1 MSKYKMVL
9 IGSTILLL
17 LLSPRFVVKAEEIN
31 SNTIVDMANQGK
43 SDFLMVDGFPNICTK
58 NIITAPNS
66 NEPLES
72 EKSKPPESRESAN
85 QSSESEK
92 SKPPKSGENANQSS
106 ESEPNVNQSPESEKS
121 DVTESGSNTNQS
133 SESEKTKSPESGE
146 SANQSSES
154 EKSKPSASEPNANQS
169 SESEK
174 TKSPESET
182 NANQPSASEPNV
194 NQSTESEKS
203 DVTGSGS
210 NTNQPIDFDKENDNL
225 NVSNEVTEM
234 PSDNIEENII
244 QSVDT
249 NQFVESDNNKNVEEN
264 NEISDEN
271 GFNLMPSAAE
281 NKSSK
286 QKRYDV
292 LKVIPT
298 KNINYDWQLSALN
311 TVILTF
317 IILTGI
323 YGIFILLPMV
333 QTLVWINRKQ
343 TLLLNKM
350 GS

>member
-1 MSKYKMVL
+1 MSKYKRVL
-9 IGSTILLL
+9 MGSTILLL
-17 LLSPRFVVKAEEIN
+17 ILSPRFVVKAEEIN
-31 SNTIVDMANQGK
+31 SNTIVDMDNQGK
-43 SDFLMVDGFPNICTK
+43 SDFLMVDGSPNIYTK
-58 NIITAPNS
+58 NIMTAPNS

-72 EKSKPPESRESAN
+72 EKTKP
-85 QSSESEK
+85 
-92 SKPPKSGENANQSS
+92 
-106 ESEPNVNQSPESEKS
+106 
-121 DVTESGSNTNQS
+121 
-133 SESEKTKSPESGE
+133 PESGE

-154 EKSKPSASEPNANQS
+154 EKSKSSASEPNANQS
-169 SESEK
+169 SESGK

-182 NANQPSASEPNV
+182 NANQPSASDPNV
-194 NQSTESEKS
+194 NQSTESEKPDMTES
-203 DVTGSGS
+203 SS
-210 NTNQPIDFDKENDNL
+210 NTNQSIDFDKENDNL

-244 QSVDT
+244 QSIDT

-271 GFNLMPSAAE
+271 GFNLISSAAE

-333 QTLVWINRKQ
+333 QTLIWINRKQ
-343 TLLLNKM
+343 TMLLSKM
-350 GS
+350 GNYKNYE

>member
-1 MSKYKMVL
+1 MSKYKRVL
-9 IGSTILLL
+9 MGSTILVLI
-17 LLSPRFVVKAEEIN
+17 LSPRFVVKAEEIN
-31 SNTIVDMANQGK
+31 SNTIVDMDNQGK
-43 SDFLMVDGFPNICTK
+43 SDFLMVDGSPNIYTK
-58 NIITAPNS
+58 NIMTVPNS

-72 EKSKPPESRESAN
+72 EKSKPPES
-85 QSSESEK
+85 
-92 SKPPKSGENANQSS
+92 
-106 ESEPNVNQSPESEKS
+106 
-121 DVTESGSNTNQS
+121 
-133 SESEKTKSPESGE
+133 GE

-154 EKSKPSASEPNANQS
+154 EKSKSSASEPNANQS

-194 NQSTESEKS
+194 NQPTESEKS
-203 DVTGSGS
+203 DVTESGS
-210 NTNQPIDFDKENDNL
+210 NTNQSVDFDKDNDNL
-225 NVSNEVTEM
+225 NVSNEEIEM

-244 QSVDT
+244 QSIDT

-271 GFNLMPSAAE
+271 GFNLISSSAE

-311 TVILTF
+311 TVILTS

-323 YGIFILLPMV
+323 YGISILLPMV
-333 QTLVWINRKQ
+333 QTLIWINRKQ
-343 TLLLNKM
+343 TMLLSKM
-350 GS
+350 GNYKNYE

>member
-1 MSKYKMVL
+1 MSKNKMVL

-17 LLSPRFVVKAEEIN
+17 ILSPRFVVKAEEIN
-31 SNTIVDMANQGK
+31 SNTIVDMDNQGK
-43 SDFLMVDGFPNICTK
+43 PDFLMVDGFPNICTK
-58 NIITAPNS
+58 NIMTAPNS

-72 EKSKPPESRESAN
+72 EKSKPPESGAN
-85 QSSESEK
+85 ANRSSESEK
-92 SKPPKSGENANQSS
+92 SKSS
-106 ESEPNVNQSPESEKS
+106 ASEPNINQP
-121 DVTESGSNTNQS
+121 TESSSNTNQS
-133 SESEKTKSPESGE
+133 
-146 SANQSSES
+146 
-154 EKSKPSASEPNANQS
+154 
-169 SESEK
+169 
-174 TKSPESET
+174 
-182 NANQPSASEPNV
+182 
-194 NQSTESEKS
+194 
-203 DVTGSGS
+203 
-210 NTNQPIDFDKENDNL
+210 IDFDKENDNL

-244 QSVDT
+244 QSIDT

-271 GFNLMPSAAE
+271 GFNLISSAAE

-333 QTLVWINRKQ
+333 QTLIWINRKQ
-343 TLLLNKM
+343 TQLLNKI
-350 GS
+350 GSYKNYE

>member
-1 MSKYKMVL
+1 MSKNKMVL

-17 LLSPRFVVKAEEIN
+17 ILSPRFVVKAEEIN
-31 SNTIVDMANQGK
+31 SNTIVDMDNQGK
-43 SDFLMVDGFPNICTK
+43 PDFLMVDGFPNICTK
-58 NIITAPNS
+58 NIMTAPNS

-72 EKSKPPESRESAN
+72 EKSKPPESGANAN

-92 SKPPKSGENANQSS
+92 SKSS
-106 ESEPNVNQSPESEKS
+106 ASEPNA
-121 DVTESGSNTNQS
+121 NQS

-154 EKSKPSASEPNANQS
+154 EKSKLSASEPNANQS

-182 NANQPSASEPNV
+182 NANQPSASEPNI
-194 NQSTESEKS
+194 NQPTESS
-203 DVTGSGS
+203 S
-210 NTNQPIDFDKENDNL
+210 NTNQSIDFDKENDNL

-244 QSVDT
+244 QSIDT

-271 GFNLMPSAAE
+271 GFNLISSAAE

-333 QTLVWINRKQ
+333 QTLIWINRKQ
-343 TLLLNKM
+343 TQLLNKI
-350 GS
+350 GSYKNYE

>member
-1 MSKYKMVL
+1 MTV
-9 IGSTILLL
+9 
-17 LLSPRFVVKAEEIN
+17 
-31 SNTIVDMANQGK
+31 
-43 SDFLMVDGFPNICTK
+43 
-58 NIITAPNS
+58 PNS

-72 EKSKPPESRESAN
+72 EKSKPPES
-85 QSSESEK
+85 
-92 SKPPKSGENANQSS
+92 
-106 ESEPNVNQSPESEKS
+106 
-121 DVTESGSNTNQS
+121 
-133 SESEKTKSPESGE
+133 GE

-154 EKSKPSASEPNANQS
+154 EKSKSSASEPNANQS

-203 DVTGSGS
+203 DVTESGS
-210 NTNQPIDFDKENDNL
+210 NTNQSVDFDKDNDNL
-225 NVSNEVTEM
+225 NVSNEEIEM

-244 QSVDT
+244 QSIDT
-249 NQFVESDNNKNVEEN
+249 NQSVESDNNKNVEKN

-271 GFNLMPSAAE
+271 GFNLISSAAE

-311 TVILTF
+311 TVILTS

-323 YGIFILLPMV
+323 YGISILLPMV
-333 QTLVWINRKQ
+333 QTLIWINRKQ
-343 TLLLNKM
+343 MMLLSEM
-350 GS
+350 GNYKNYE

>member
-1 MSKYKMVL
+1 MSKYKKVL
-9 IGSTILLL
+9 MGSTILLL

-31 SNTIVDMANQGK
+31 SNTVVDMANQGK
-43 SDFLMVDGFPNICTK
+43 SDFLMVDGFPSIYTK
-58 NIITAPNS
+58 NIMTAPNS

-72 EKSKPPESRESAN
+72 EKSKPPESGESAN

-92 SKPPKSGENANQSS
+92 TKSPESGANANQPS
-106 ESEPNVNQSPESEKS
+106 ESEPNVNQ
-121 DVTESGSNTNQS
+121 
-133 SESEKTKSPESGE
+133 SPESGE

-174 TKSPESET
+174 TKSSESGA
-182 NANQPSASEPNV
+182 NANQPSESEPNV

-210 NTNQPIDFDKENDNL
+210 NTNQSIDFDKKNDNL

>member
-1 MSKYKMVL
+1 MGKYKRVL

-17 LLSPRFVVKAEEIN
+17 ILSPRFVVKAEESN
-31 SNTIVDMANQGK
+31 SNTIVDMDNQGK
-43 SDFLMVDGFPNICTK
+43 SDFLMVDGSPNIYTK
-58 NIITAPNS
+58 NIMTVPNS

-72 EKSKPPESRESAN
+72 EKSKS
-85 QSSESEK
+85 
-92 SKPPKSGENANQSS
+92 
-106 ESEPNVNQSPESEKS
+106 
-121 DVTESGSNTNQS
+121 
-133 SESEKTKSPESGE
+133 
-146 SANQSSES
+146 
-154 EKSKPSASEPNANQS
+154 SASEPNANQS

-203 DVTGSGS
+203 DVTESGS
-210 NTNQPIDFDKENDNL
+210 NTNQSVDFDKDNDNL
-225 NVSNEVTEM
+225 NVSNEEIEM

-244 QSVDT
+244 QSIDT
-249 NQFVESDNNKNVEEN
+249 NQSVESDNNKNVEKN

-271 GFNLMPSAAE
+271 GFNLISSAAE

-311 TVILTF
+311 TVILTS

-323 YGIFILLPMV
+323 YGISILLPMV
-333 QTLVWINRKQ
+333 QTLIWINRKQ
-343 TLLLNKM
+343 MMLLSEM
-350 GS
+350 GNYKNYE

>member
-1 MSKYKMVL
+1 MVL

-17 LLSPRFVVKAEEIN
+17 ILSPRFVVKAEEIN
-31 SNTIVDMANQGK
+31 SNTIVDMDNQGK
-43 SDFLMVDGFPNICTK
+43 PDFLMVDGFPNICTK
-58 NIITAPNS
+58 NIMTAPNS

-72 EKSKPPESRESAN
+72 EKSKPPESGAN
-85 QSSESEK
+85 ANRSSESEK
-92 SKPPKSGENANQSS
+92 SKS
-106 ESEPNVNQSPESEKS
+106 
-121 DVTESGSNTNQS
+121 
-133 SESEKTKSPESGE
+133 
-146 SANQSSES
+146 
-154 EKSKPSASEPNANQS
+154 SASEPNANQS

-182 NANQPSASEPNV
+182 NANQPSASEPNI
-194 NQSTESEKS
+194 NQPTESS
-203 DVTGSGS
+203 S
-210 NTNQPIDFDKENDNL
+210 NTNQSIDFDKENDNL

-244 QSVDT
+244 QSIDT

-271 GFNLMPSAAE
+271 GFNLISSAAE
-281 NKSSK
+281 DKSSK

-333 QTLVWINRKQ
+333 QTLIWINRKQ
-343 TLLLNKM
+343 TQLLNKI
-350 GS
+350 GSYKNYE

>member
-1 MSKYKMVL
+1 MSKYKRVL
-9 IGSTILLL
+9 MGSTILLL
-17 LLSPRFVVKAEEIN
+17 ILSPRFVVKAEEIN
-31 SNTIVDMANQGK
+31 SNTIVDMDNQGK
-43 SDFLMVDGFPNICTK
+43 SDFLMVDGSPNIYTK
-58 NIITAPNS
+58 NIMTAPNS

-72 EKSKPPESRESAN
+72 EKTKP
-85 QSSESEK
+85 
-92 SKPPKSGENANQSS
+92 
-106 ESEPNVNQSPESEKS
+106 
-121 DVTESGSNTNQS
+121 
-133 SESEKTKSPESGE
+133 PESGE

-154 EKSKPSASEPNANQS
+154 EKSKSSASEPNANQS
-169 SESEK
+169 SESGK

-182 NANQPSASEPNV
+182 NANQPSASDPNV
-194 NQSTESEKS
+194 NQSTESEKPDMTES
-203 DVTGSGS
+203 SS
-210 NTNQPIDFDKENDNL
+210 NTNQSVDFDKENDNL

-244 QSVDT
+244 QSIDT

-271 GFNLMPSAAE
+271 GFNLISSAAE

-311 TVILTF
+311 IVILIS

-323 YGIFILLPMV
+323 YGISILLPMV
-333 QTLVWINRKQ
+333 QTLIWINRKQ
-343 TLLLNKM
+343 TMLLSKM
-350 GS
+350 GNYKNYE

>member
-1 MSKYKMVL
+1 MVL

-17 LLSPRFVVKAEEIN
+17 ILSPRFVVKAEEIN
-31 SNTIVDMANQGK
+31 SNTIVDMDNQGK
-43 SDFLMVDGFPNICTK
+43 PDFLMVDGFPNICTK
-58 NIITAPNS
+58 NIMTAPNS

-72 EKSKPPESRESAN
+72 EKSKPPESGAN
-85 QSSESEK
+85 ANRSSESEK
-92 SKPPKSGENANQSS
+92 SKPP
-106 ESEPNVNQSPESEKS
+106 
-121 DVTESGSNTNQS
+121 ESGANANQS

-154 EKSKPSASEPNANQS
+154 EKSKSSASEPNANQS

-182 NANQPSASEPNV
+182 NANQPSASEPNI
-194 NQSTESEKS
+194 NQPTESS
-203 DVTGSGS
+203 S
-210 NTNQPIDFDKENDNL
+210 NTNQSIDFDKENDNL

-244 QSVDT
+244 QSIDT

-271 GFNLMPSAAE
+271 GFNLISSAAE

-311 TVILTF
+311 TVILAS

-323 YGIFILLPMV
+323 YGISILLPMV
-333 QTLVWINRKQ
+333 QTLIWINRKQ
-343 TLLLNKM
+343 TMLLNKI
-350 GS
+350 GSYKNYE

>member
-1 MSKYKMVL
+1 MSKNKMVL

-17 LLSPRFVVKAEEIN
+17 ILSPRFVVKAEEIN
-31 SNTIVDMANQGK
+31 SNTIVDMNNQGK
-43 SDFLMVDGFPNICTK
+43 PDFLMVDGFPNICTK
-58 NIITAPNS
+58 NIMTAPNS

-72 EKSKPPESRESAN
+72 EKSKS
-85 QSSESEK
+85 
-92 SKPPKSGENANQSS
+92 
-106 ESEPNVNQSPESEKS
+106 
-121 DVTESGSNTNQS
+121 
-133 SESEKTKSPESGE
+133 
-146 SANQSSES
+146 
-154 EKSKPSASEPNANQS
+154 SASEPNANQS

-182 NANQPSASEPNV
+182 NANQPSASGPNIKQPSASEPNI
-194 NQSTESEKS
+194 NQPTESS
-203 DVTGSGS
+203 S
-210 NTNQPIDFDKENDNL
+210 NTNQSIDFDKENDNL

-244 QSVDT
+244 QSIDT

-271 GFNLMPSAAE
+271 GFNLISSAAE

-311 TVILTF
+311 TVILAS

-333 QTLVWINRKQ
+333 QTLIWINRKQ
-343 TLLLNKM
+343 TMLLSKM
-350 GS
+350 GNYKNYE

>member
-1 MSKYKMVL
+1 MSKYKRVL
-9 IGSTILLL
+9 MGSTILLL
-17 LLSPRFVVKAEEIN
+17 ILSPRFVVKAEEIN
-31 SNTIVDMANQGK
+31 SNTIVDMDNQGK
-43 SDFLMVDGFPNICTK
+43 SDFLMVDGSPNIYTK
-58 NIITAPNS
+58 NIMTAPNS

-72 EKSKPPESRESAN
+72 EKSKPPES
-85 QSSESEK
+85 
-92 SKPPKSGENANQSS
+92 
-106 ESEPNVNQSPESEKS
+106 
-121 DVTESGSNTNQS
+121 
-133 SESEKTKSPESGE
+133 GE

-154 EKSKPSASEPNANQS
+154 EKSKSSASEPNANQS

-194 NQSTESEKS
+194 NQPTESEKS
-203 DVTGSGS
+203 DMTESSS
-210 NTNQPIDFDKENDNL
+210 NTNQSVDFDKENDNL

-244 QSVDT
+244 QSIDT

-271 GFNLMPSAAE
+271 GFNLISSAAE

-311 TVILTF
+311 TVILAS

-323 YGIFILLPMV
+323 YGISILLPMV
-333 QTLVWINRKQ
+333 QTLIWINRKQ
-343 TLLLNKM
+343 TMLLSKM
-350 GS
+350 GNYKNYE

>member
-1 MSKYKMVL
+1 
-9 IGSTILLL
+9 
-17 LLSPRFVVKAEEIN
+17 N
-31 SNTIVDMANQGK
+31 SNTIVDMDNQGK
-43 SDFLMVDGFPNICTK
+43 SDFLMVDGSPNIYTK
-58 NIITAPNS
+58 NIMTAPNS

-72 EKSKPPESRESAN
+72 EKSKPPES
-85 QSSESEK
+85 
-92 SKPPKSGENANQSS
+92 
-106 ESEPNVNQSPESEKS
+106 
-121 DVTESGSNTNQS
+121 
-133 SESEKTKSPESGE
+133 GE

-154 EKSKPSASEPNANQS
+154 EKSKSSASEPNANQS
-169 SESEK
+169 SESGK

-194 NQSTESEKS
+194 NQPTESEKS
-203 DVTGSGS
+203 DMTESSS
-210 NTNQPIDFDKENDNL
+210 NTNQSVDFDKENDNL

-244 QSVDT
+244 QSIDT

-271 GFNLMPSAAE
+271 GFNLISSAAE

-333 QTLVWINRKQ
+333 QTLIWINRKQ
-343 TLLLNKM
+343 TMLLSKM
-350 GS
+350 GNYKKYE

>member
-1 MSKYKMVL
+1 MSKNKMVL

-17 LLSPRFVVKAEEIN
+17 ILSPRFVVKAEEIN
-31 SNTIVDMANQGK
+31 SNTIVDMNNQGK
-43 SDFLMVDGFPNICTK
+43 PDFLMVDGFPNICIK
-58 NIITAPNS
+58 NIMTAPNS

-72 EKSKPPESRESAN
+72 EKSKPPESGAIAN

-92 SKPPKSGENANQSS
+92 SKS
-106 ESEPNVNQSPESEKS
+106 
-121 DVTESGSNTNQS
+121 
-133 SESEKTKSPESGE
+133 
-146 SANQSSES
+146 
-154 EKSKPSASEPNANQS
+154 SASEPNANQS

-174 TKSPESET
+174 TKPPESET
-182 NANQPSASEPNV
+182 NANQPSESEESKPSASEPNV
-194 NQSTESEKS
+194 NQPTESEKS
-203 DVTGSGS
+203 DVTESGS
-210 NTNQPIDFDKENDNL
+210 NANQSVDFDKENDNL

-244 QSVDT
+244 QSIDT

-271 GFNLMPSAAE
+271 GFNLISSAAE

-311 TVILTF
+311 TVILAS

-333 QTLVWINRKQ
+333 QTLIWINRKQ
-343 TLLLNKM
+343 TMLLNKI
-350 GS
+350 GSYKNYE

>member
-1 MSKYKMVL
+1 MGKYKRVL
-9 IGSTILLL
+9 MGSTILLL
-17 LLSPRFVVKAEEIN
+17 ILSPRFVVKAEEIN
-31 SNTIVDMANQGK
+31 SNTIVDMDNQGK
-43 SDFLMVDGFPNICTK
+43 SDFLMVDGSPNIYTK
-58 NIITAPNS
+58 NIMTVPNS

-72 EKSKPPESRESAN
+72 EKSKPPES
-85 QSSESEK
+85 
-92 SKPPKSGENANQSS
+92 
-106 ESEPNVNQSPESEKS
+106 
-121 DVTESGSNTNQS
+121 
-133 SESEKTKSPESGE
+133 GE

-154 EKSKPSASEPNANQS
+154 EKSKSSASEPNANQS

-182 NANQPSASEPNV
+182 NANQPSESEPNV

-203 DVTGSGS
+203 DVTESGS
-210 NTNQPIDFDKENDNL
+210 NTNQSVDFDKENDNL

-244 QSVDT
+244 QSIDT

-271 GFNLMPSAAE
+271 GFNLISSAAE

-311 TVILTF
+311 TVILAS

-333 QTLVWINRKQ
+333 QTLIWINRKQ
-343 TLLLNKM
+343 MMLLSKM
-350 GS
+350 GNYKNYE

>member
-1 MSKYKMVL
+1 MSKYKRVL
-9 IGSTILLL
+9 MGSTILLL

-31 SNTIVDMANQGK
+31 SNTVVDMANQGK
-43 SDFLMVDGFPNICTK
+43 SDFLMVDGSPNIYTK
-58 NIITAPNS
+58 NIMTAPNS

-72 EKSKPPESRESAN
+72 EKSKPPES
-85 QSSESEK
+85 
-92 SKPPKSGENANQSS
+92 
-106 ESEPNVNQSPESEKS
+106 
-121 DVTESGSNTNQS
+121 
-133 SESEKTKSPESGE
+133 GE

-154 EKSKPSASEPNANQS
+154 EKSKSSASEPNANQS
-169 SESEK
+169 SESGK

-194 NQSTESEKS
+194 NQPTESEKS
-203 DVTGSGS
+203 DMTESSS
-210 NTNQPIDFDKENDNL
+210 NTNQSVDFDKENDNL

-244 QSVDT
+244 QSIDT

-271 GFNLMPSAAE
+271 GFNLISSAAE

-311 TVILTF
+311 TVILTS

-323 YGIFILLPMV
+323 YGISILLPMV
-333 QTLVWINRKQ
+333 QTLIWINRKQ
-343 TLLLNKM
+343 TMLLSKM
-350 GS
+350 GNYKNYE

>member
-1 MSKYKMVL
+1 MGKYKRVL

-17 LLSPRFVVKAEEIN
+17 ILSPRFVVKAEEIN
-31 SNTIVDMANQGK
+31 SNTVVDMANQGK
-43 SDFLMVDGFPNICTK
+43 SNFLMINGFPSIYTK
-58 NIITAPNS
+58 NIMTAPNS

-72 EKSKPPESRESAN
+72 EKSKPPESGESAN

-92 SKPPKSGENANQSS
+92 TKSPESGANANQPS

-133 SESEKTKSPESGE
+133 SESEKTKSSESG
-146 SANQSSES
+146 A
-154 EKSKPSASEPNANQS
+154 
-169 SESEK
+169 
-174 TKSPESET
+174 
-182 NANQPSASEPNV
+182 NANQPSESEPNV

-210 NTNQPIDFDKENDNL
+210 NTNQSIDFDKENDNL

-244 QSVDT
+244 QSIDT

>member
-1 MSKYKMVL
+1 MGKYKRVL

-17 LLSPRFVVKAEEIN
+17 ILSPRFVVKAEESN
-31 SNTIVDMANQGK
+31 SNTIVDMDNQGK
-43 SDFLMVDGFPNICTK
+43 SDFLMVDGSPNIYTK
-58 NIITAPNS
+58 NIMTVPNS

-72 EKSKPPESRESAN
+72 EKSKPPES
-85 QSSESEK
+85 
-92 SKPPKSGENANQSS
+92 
-106 ESEPNVNQSPESEKS
+106 
-121 DVTESGSNTNQS
+121 
-133 SESEKTKSPESGE
+133 GE

-154 EKSKPSASEPNANQS
+154 EKSKSSASEPNANQS
-169 SESEK
+169 SESGK

-203 DVTGSGS
+203 DVTESGS
-210 NTNQPIDFDKENDNL
+210 NTNQSVDFDKDNDNL
-225 NVSNEVTEM
+225 NVSNEEIEM

-244 QSVDT
+244 QSIDT
-249 NQFVESDNNKNVEEN
+249 NQFVESDNNKNVEKN

-271 GFNLMPSAAE
+271 GFNLISSAAE

-311 TVILTF
+311 TVILTS

-323 YGIFILLPMV
+323 YGISILLPMV
-333 QTLVWINRKQ
+333 QTLIWINRKQ
-343 TLLLNKM
+343 MMLLSEM
-350 GS
+350 GNYKNYE

>member
-1 MSKYKMVL
+1 MSKYKRVL
-9 IGSTILLL
+9 MGSTILVLI
-17 LLSPRFVVKAEEIN
+17 LSPRFVVKAEEIN
-31 SNTIVDMANQGK
+31 SNTIVDMDNQGK
-43 SDFLMVDGFPNICTK
+43 SDFLMVDGSPNIYTK
-58 NIITAPNS
+58 NIMTAPNS

-72 EKSKPPESRESAN
+72 EKSKPPES
-85 QSSESEK
+85 
-92 SKPPKSGENANQSS
+92 
-106 ESEPNVNQSPESEKS
+106 
-121 DVTESGSNTNQS
+121 
-133 SESEKTKSPESGE
+133 GE

-154 EKSKPSASEPNANQS
+154 EKSKSSASEPNANQS

-194 NQSTESEKS
+194 NQPTESEKS
-203 DVTGSGS
+203 DMTESSS
-210 NTNQPIDFDKENDNL
+210 NTNQSVDFDKENDNL

-244 QSVDT
+244 QSIDT

-271 GFNLMPSAAE
+271 GFNLISSAAE

-311 TVILTF
+311 TVILTS

-323 YGIFILLPMV
+323 YGISILLPMV
-333 QTLVWINRKQ
+333 QTLIWINRKQ
-343 TLLLNKM
+343 MMLLSKM
-350 GS
+350 GNYKNYE

>member
-1 MSKYKMVL
+1 MSKNKMVL

-17 LLSPRFVVKAEEIN
+17 ILSPRFVVKAEEIN
-31 SNTIVDMANQGK
+31 SNTIVDMDNQGK
-43 SDFLMVDGFPNICTK
+43 PDFLMVDGFPNICTK
-58 NIITAPNS
+58 NIMTAPNS

-72 EKSKPPESRESAN
+72 EKSKPPESGAN
-85 QSSESEK
+85 ANRSSESEK
-92 SKPPKSGENANQSS
+92 SKS
-106 ESEPNVNQSPESEKS
+106 
-121 DVTESGSNTNQS
+121 
-133 SESEKTKSPESGE
+133 
-146 SANQSSES
+146 
-154 EKSKPSASEPNANQS
+154 SASEPNANQS

-182 NANQPSASEPNV
+182 NANQPSASEPNI
-194 NQSTESEKS
+194 NQPTESS
-203 DVTGSGS
+203 S
-210 NTNQPIDFDKENDNL
+210 NTNQSIDFDKENDNL

-244 QSVDT
+244 QSIDT
-249 NQFVESDNNKNVEEN
+249 NQFVESDNNKDVEEN

-271 GFNLMPSAAE
+271 GFNLISSVAE
-281 NKSSK
+281 YKSSK

-333 QTLVWINRKQ
+333 QTLIWINRKQ
-343 TLLLNKM
+343 TMLLSKM
-350 GS
+350 GNYKNYE